1 MRRCLFLALFILLAT
16 SSMAYSAEFK
26 LGVIDSGQVIQKSEA
41 GQRAFSQLNV
51 QFKDMKTELDRK
63 RDDIQK
69 LRDDLQKQSMALSQ
83 EAKQDKEL
91 EFKRKVRDF
100 QDLLQNYQTKM
111 RTEEEKLSKPIIEV
125 LVQVIG
131 DFGKRNGYSAIV
143 DGKQA
148 GMMYVDQTVDITEQV
163 VAELNKAWT
172 SKPASSAPS
181 APSGGGKDSKK
192 K

>member
-1 MRRCLFLALFILLAT
+1 LFLTLFILLAF
-16 SSMAYSAEFK
+16 SSLAYSADFK
-26 LGVIDSGQVIQKSEA
+26 LGVIDSGQVIQRSEP
-41 GQRAFSQLNV
+41 GQRAFGQLNV
-51 QFKDMKTELDRK
+51 QFKDMKTELDKK

-83 EAKQDKEL
+83 EAKQDKEM

-100 QDLLQNYQTKM
+100 QDLLQNYQNKM
-111 RTEEEKLSKPIIEV
+111 RVEEEKLSKPIIEV

-131 DFGKRNGYSAIV
+131 DYGKKNGYSAIV